1 MNKKMLNF
9 YTRYFVRMN
18 EIMYTFLIVL
28 ATFLIIVGSWRLYT
42 GHYPGS
48 KYIITDPP
56 VTSST
61 GLDEDQA
68 KFMFFQASWCPHCK
82 SAEPIWASFK
92 QQLKNNPS
100 KYGNYD
106 IIFED
111 IDIDKDKGKTA
122 LYSIKSYPTFK
133 VETHKKVYEYVGK
146 PDVKSF
152 DSFLSSVLGQKV
164 IQNSSTR

>member
-1 MNKKMLNF
+1 MNEKMLNF
-9 YTRYFVRMN
+9 YTPYFVRMN
-18 EIMYTFLIVL
+18 EIVYTLLIVVG
-28 ATFLIIVGSWRLYT
+28 TFLIIVGSWRLYT

-56 VTSST
+56 ATSH
-61 GLDEDQA
+61 GLDPDQA
-68 KFMFFQASWCPHCK
+68 KFMFFFTNWCPHCK
-82 SAEPIWASFK
+82 TAQPIWTSFK

-106 IIFED
+106 VIFED
-111 IDIDKDKGKTA
+111 INVETDTGKAA

-133 VETHKKVYEYVGK
+133 VETPTKVYEFVGR
-146 PDVKSF
+146 PDTKSF

-164 IQNSSTR
+164 SQKSSSG